1 MNTETEILTKVNHII
16 NNLEFEAQIELLA
29 DIDRLINNHNPK
41 TPLENFIEEINSHFT
56 DSFSNDFLSGIFE
69 LSIDDFCFI
78 VNCYFKHKEE
88 KNVHY

>member
-56 DSFSNDFLSGIFE
+56 DSFSNDFLTGIFE
-69 LSIDDFCFI
+69 LTTDEFCFI
-78 VNCYFKHKEE
+78 INCYFKNHR
-88 KNVHY
+88 